1 MKKFSRILVVL
12 AVLSMAIGLM
22 TGCGNKKSEKSDNQ
36 SSVEQIKKNG
46 KIKVGV
52 FSDKPPFGYVDKNG
66 KNQGYDVVL
75 AHRLAKD
82 LLGDENKVE
91 FVLVEAASRV
101 EFLQSNKVD
110 VILANFTV
118 TDERKEVVDY
128 AHTISSAWPLLLS
141 PASFPVS
148 AASFSAA
155 FSAGFPAALPLAGML
170 PDSLIAALEQ
180 AGPTIS

>member
-128 AHTISSAWPLLLS
+128 ALPYMKVSLGVVS
-141 PASFPVS
+141 PNGKVITDVNS
-148 AASFSAA
+148 
-155 FSAGFPAALPLAGML
+155 
-170 PDSLIAALEQ
+170 
-180 AGPTIS
+180 